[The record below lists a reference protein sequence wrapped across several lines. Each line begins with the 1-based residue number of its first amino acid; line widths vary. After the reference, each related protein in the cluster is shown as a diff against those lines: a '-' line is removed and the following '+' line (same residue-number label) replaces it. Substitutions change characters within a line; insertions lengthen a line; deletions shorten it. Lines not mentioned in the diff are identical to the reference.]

1 MTNLSILYLDGC
13 QLQGM
18 IHSNIMGAFNRLMV
32 LSLSNNHING
42 SIPQWIGNM
51 SNLNSLDLY
60 DNQLSGPIPQ
70 SIGQLIQL
78 RHLFLGANQLQG
90 SLSEVNFV
98 NLSQLVVLD
107 LSYNQLDFNMI
118 NFNSIPPF
126 QLLIISL
133 RSCMIGPHF
142 PQWLKTQISIMV
154 LDLSN
159 CGISDIIPSWFWK
172 QPSFYQYLNI
182 SHNAIRGEL
191 DKPMNISQCVE
202 VFDLRSNQFEGHLPV
217 ITGFLYYAFFSNN
230 KLSKGIELYL
240 NRNMSSLI
248 VLDLSNN
255 NLIGEIPDS
264 ICHMS
269 QMIMLDLSQNNLSGE
284 IPKCMGKTS
293 SFMEINFISLS
304 NNNLWGS
311 IPQWIG
317 NLSMLLS
324 LHLSSNNFQGE
335 IPFLKN
341 CSKLITLDLGQNKLT
356 GNIPIWIGKRL
367 SSLKILCLRSNSFHG
382 SIPFELFKLKGLQIL
397 DLAYNFLSGPLLKSL
412 KLLDAMTI
420 KNKRLEPWIHLDGFR
435 FPFTDHS
442 IFNNLNGEV
451 PIELTSLVGLISLN
465 LSRNKFIGPI
475 PINIGFMQSLECLD
489 LSMNYFS
496 GEIPHSIV
504 NLNGL
509 NHLNLSYNQ
518 LSGRIPIGTQL
529 DSFNESSY
537 YGNPKLCGK
546 PVINTCEGDEHAI
559 HNGGHKSHD
568 DEDNFDLY
576 LGMSLGYIIG
586 LWSVLGSL
594 LLKRSWAI
602 AYFQFYKKI

>member
-1 MTNLSILYLDGC
+1 
-13 QLQGM
+13 
-18 IHSNIMGAFNRLMV
+18 
-32 LSLSNNHING
+32 
-42 SIPQWIGNM
+42 
-51 SNLNSLDLY
+51 
-60 DNQLSGPIPQ
+60 
-70 SIGQLIQL
+70 
-78 RHLFLGANQLQG
+78 
-90 SLSEVNFV
+90 
-98 NLSQLVVLD
+98 
-107 LSYNQLDFNMI
+107 
-118 NFNSIPPF
+118 
-126 QLLIISL
+126 
-133 RSCMIGPHF
+133 
-142 PQWLKTQISIMV
+142 
-154 LDLSN
+154 
-159 CGISDIIPSWFWK
+159 
-172 QPSFYQYLNI
+172 
-182 SHNAIRGEL
+182 
-191 DKPMNISQCVE
+191 
-202 VFDLRSNQFEGHLPV
+202 
-217 ITGFLYYAFFSNN
+217 
-230 KLSKGIELYL
+230 
-240 NRNMSSLI
+240 
-248 VLDLSNN
+248 
-255 NLIGEIPDS
+255 
-264 ICHMS
+264 
-269 QMIMLDLSQNNLSGE
+269 
-284 IPKCMGKTS
+284 MGKTS

-324 LHLSSNNFQGE
+324 LHLSNNNFQGE

-397 DLAYNFLSGPLLKSL
+397 DLAYNFLSGPLPKSL
-412 KLLDAMTI
+412 KLLDAMAT
-420 KNKRLEPWIHLDGFR
+420 KNKRLQPWIHLDGFR

-442 IFNNLNGEV
+442 IFNKHVPISLEITLPDSLMIDVKGIEREYTNIVLSLVKTIDFSCNNRNGEV

-465 LSRNKFIGPI
+465 LSRNQFIGPI

-518 LSGRIPIGTQL
+518 LSGRIPMGTQL

-546 PVINTCEGDEHAI
+546 PLVNTCEGDEHAI
-559 HNGGHKSHD
+559 HNGGRKSHD
-568 DEDNFDLY
+568 DKDNFDLY

-586 LWSVLGSL
+586 LWGVLGSL

-602 AYFQFYKKI
+602 AYFQFYKNMTKNIYVFLLVRINRWFN